1 MNEIATLNDRPAPYR
16 RDLRGEGM
24 IHELVLLMDKLRPG
38 DTLRI
43 HRRFLW
49 EAGAS
54 LEHVLPPAYPHTRW
68 CDASTTDL
76 CIRRDA

>member
-1 MNEIATLNDRPAPYR
+1 MGEIATVNDAPARYR
-16 RDLRGEGM
+16 RDLKGDEM
-24 IHELVLLMDKLRPG
+24 LHELVLLMDKLQPG

-43 HRRFLW
+43 HRSFLW
-49 EAGAS
+49 KAGAS

-68 CDASTTDL
+68 TTPDSDEF

>member
-1 MNEIATLNDRPAPYR
+1 MGEVATLNGTPAPYR
-16 RDLRGEGM
+16 RDLTGKDM
-24 IHELVLLMDKLRPG
+24 IYELMLLMDKLRPG

-68 CDASTTDL
+68 SEMETSDL

>member
-1 MNEIATLNDRPAPYR
+1 MNEVATLNDRPAPYR
-16 RDLRGEGM
+16 RDLRGADM
-24 IHELVLLMDKLRPG
+24 LHELVLLMDKLQPG

-54 LEHVLPPAYPHTRW
+54 LEHVLPPSYPHTRW
-68 CDASTTDL
+68 SDAPTTDL